1 MILMCLLVDEGEDD
15 WNTAEISEL
24 SSKNSELESRLK
36 EQMSS
41 HDRDVEEFETL
52 KADWMSEKEALE
64 EALFELR
71 EKLKERETTFN
82 VLEAQKVNKCFAT
95 CICINRNLHCIT

>member
-1 MILMCLLVDEGEDD
+1 MCLLVDEGEDD

-36 EQMSS
+36 EQMFS
-41 HDRDVEEFETL
+41 HDRDIEEFETL

-82 VLEAQKVNKCFAT
+82 VLEAQKVNKCFDL
-95 CICINRNLHCIT
+95 RLLHVYE